1 MDIFWSMLYKYVND
15 IEKVQIWRSGWKIS
29 KQVAWEEQS
38 LLSFN
43 SFEQT
48 NV

>member
-1 MDIFWSMLYKYVND
+1 MEEWLAIS
-15 IEKVQIWRSGWKIS
+15 KIS